1 MEEEKKHIDELIATY
16 LTEGLD
22 KNALAEL
29 KAWIAASPE
38 NKNYFIQQ
46 REVWFSA
53 VSREAASKY
62 NKDKAFDTFKKRIGN
77 RKEIEKTSHHGFR
90 LSMLWRYAAIIAV
103 ILAVG
108 CFSYWQGGVNVKD
121 TFADISV
128 EAPLGSRTKL
138 YLPDGTLVWLN
149 AGSKLKYPVRF
160 NGSQRRVF
168 LSGEAY
174 FAVERDTAHP
184 FIVSGSSG
192 EIRVLGT
199 EFNIRDYE
207 DEERVVTTLVK
218 GAVSYT
224 GKNLKQG
231 EIVMKPGEQVRAGRR
246 GEKPELLQVNP
257 KEFISWKDG
266 IYFFNKESL
275 EEMMKTVGRNYDVEV
290 FFNGEALKKLRFSG
304 QLKKYERVEEFLQF
318 IETGGDV
325 TFIVKDRTITVN
337 PK

>member
-1 MEEEKKHIDELIATY
+1 MTV
-16 LTEGLD
+16 
-22 KNALAEL
+22 
-29 KAWIAASPE
+29 P
-38 NKNYFIQQ
+38 
-46 REVWFSA
+46 R
-53 VSREAASKY
+53 
-62 NKDKAFDTFKKRIGN
+62 
-77 RKEIEKTSHHGFR
+77 
-90 LSMLWRYAAIIAV
+90 
-103 ILAVG
+103 
-108 CFSYWQGGVNVKD
+108 GGEYSLV
-121 TFADISV
+121 
-128 EAPLGSRTKL
+128 LG
-138 YLPDGTLVWLN
+138 DGTRVWLN

>member
-1 MEEEKKHIDELIATY
+1 M
-16 LTEGLD
+16 
-22 KNALAEL
+22 
-29 KAWIAASPE
+29 
-38 NKNYFIQQ
+38 
-46 REVWFSA
+46 
-53 VSREAASKY
+53 
-62 NKDKAFDTFKKRIGN
+62 
-77 RKEIEKTSHHGFR
+77 
-90 LSMLWRYAAIIAV
+90 
-103 ILAVG
+103 
-108 CFSYWQGGVNVKD
+108 
-121 TFADISV
+121 
-128 EAPLGSRTKL
+128 
-138 YLPDGTLVWLN
+138 
-149 AGSKLKYPVRF
+149 
-160 NGSQRRVF
+160 
-168 LSGEAY
+168 
-174 FAVERDTAHP
+174 
-184 FIVSGSSG
+184 
-192 EIRVLGT
+192 GT

-207 DEERVVTTLVK
+207 DEERVVITLVK

>member
-1 MEEEKKHIDELIATY
+1 M
-16 LTEGLD
+16 
-22 KNALAEL
+22 
-29 KAWIAASPE
+29 
-38 NKNYFIQQ
+38 
-46 REVWFSA
+46 
-53 VSREAASKY
+53 
-62 NKDKAFDTFKKRIGN
+62 
-77 RKEIEKTSHHGFR
+77 
-90 LSMLWRYAAIIAV
+90 
-103 ILAVG
+103 
-108 CFSYWQGGVNVKD
+108 
-121 TFADISV
+121 
-128 EAPLGSRTKL
+128 
-138 YLPDGTLVWLN
+138 
-149 AGSKLKYPVRF
+149 
-160 NGSQRRVF
+160 
-168 LSGEAY
+168 
-174 FAVERDTAHP
+174 
-184 FIVSGSSG
+184 
-192 EIRVLGT
+192 GT

-304 QLKKYERVEEFLQF
+304 QLKKY
-318 IETGGDV
+318 
-325 TFIVKDRTITVN
+325 VN